1 MLTAVSQIHFLVPSS
16 AVSVFNSLLWIII
29 TNFFFWVGGYVFRRL
44 IFLNLYIVEG
54 NIKSGIN
61 TLDIVKKLL
70 QYFPALGPY
79 EKAKGIRGAS
89 KREF

>member
-1 MLTAVSQIHFLVPSS
+1 VPTAVNQINLDAPASV
-16 AVSVFNSLLWIII
+16 VSFCNSLFWIII
-29 TNFFFWVGGYVFRRL
+29 IYFLWVGDDEFRRL
-44 IFLNLYIVEG
+44 SFLNQYILEG

-70 QYFPALGPY
+70 QHFPALGPY

>member
-1 MLTAVSQIHFLVPSS
+1 
-16 AVSVFNSLLWIII
+16 
-29 TNFFFWVGGYVFRRL
+29 
-44 IFLNLYIVEG
+44 VEG

-70 QYFPALGPY
+70 QHFPALGPY